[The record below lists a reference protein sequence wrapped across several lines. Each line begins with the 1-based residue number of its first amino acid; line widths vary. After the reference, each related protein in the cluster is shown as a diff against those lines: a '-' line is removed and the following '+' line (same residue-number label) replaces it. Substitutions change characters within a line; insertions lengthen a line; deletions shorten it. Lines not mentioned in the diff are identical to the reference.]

1 MAQRREPAQVAC
13 LEANVPILKD
23 KSRKLRAMQQSPN
36 SDPKNH
42 PGRLKIHLAI
52 YRPSLHVRAYHFS
65 GRKVLLGKSGMKDE
79 VIQTYLAAGL
89 SVGGTPQT
97 DL

>member
-1 MAQRREPAQVAC
+1 MAQRREPDHVAG
-13 LEANVPILKD
+13 LEANIPIFKD

-52 YRPSLHVRAYHFS
+52 YRPSLHVRAYNCPS
-65 GRKVLLGKSGMKDE
+65 REARAGKSGQKDDTLE
-79 VIQTYLAAGL
+79 NT
-89 SVGGTPQT
+89 
-97 DL
+97 

>member
-1 MAQRREPAQVAC
+1 MAQRREPDHVAG
-13 LEANVPILKD
+13 LEANIPIFKD

-65 GRKVLLGKSGMKDE
+65 GRKVLLGKSGMKDK
-79 VIQTYLAAGL
+79 VIKTLPGGALSMRGNPQSGL
-89 SVGGTPQT
+89 
-97 DL
+97 